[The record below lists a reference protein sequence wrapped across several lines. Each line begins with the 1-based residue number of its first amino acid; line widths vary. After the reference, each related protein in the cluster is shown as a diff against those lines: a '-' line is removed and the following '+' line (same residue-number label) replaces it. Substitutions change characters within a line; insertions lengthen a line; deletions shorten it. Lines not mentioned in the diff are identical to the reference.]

1 MAKKSSKKL
10 NLVNVVG
17 ALIAMVAVVLFIFL
31 PMVKGTMGEEG
42 NQVVALY
49 SGFGMVFGGTVNVNV
64 TTTVTGILT
73 GNVTT
78 TTGVETIENVA
89 LNTMAMLS
97 TLLVVLGAIFTLLVT
112 FAKKLK
118 GNKLFTL
125 VAGALLVV
133 GGVLMFTVKG
143 SSLTA
148 LEATNAA
155 KYFSLAIGPILAGIL
170 SILAGVLVAVY
181 PALKK

>member
-73 GNVTT
+73 GNV
-78 TTGVETIENVA
+78 ND
-89 LNTMAMLS
+89 
-97 TLLVVLGAIFTLLVT
+97 
-112 FAKKLK
+112 
-118 GNKLFTL
+118 
-125 VAGALLVV
+125 
-133 GGVLMFTVKG
+133 
-143 SSLTA
+143 
-148 LEATNAA
+148 
-155 KYFSLAIGPILAGIL
+155 
-170 SILAGVLVAVY
+170 
-181 PALKK
+181 